1 VNYQLIV
8 FSGTPKAGST
18 WLGGLFS
25 GIAIE
30 MGMNFFYGQYAI
42 PKNHEIIMKNRF
54 DLVISQSSDYD
65 RLQELNL
72 PYKCIHIIRDPRDI
86 LVSSYYSYKKTH
98 NVDRWPELKNLRKK
112 LHSVSFDDG
121 MLETMKFNCYFYK
134 TLQNWNYNDR
144 NILELKYEDMI
155 QSPEYF
161 LIEIF
166 HFLGLTNDNL
176 KYSVV
181 SNINSIYNRIIFRK
195 RFIYNSIR
203 IEQKSIPINR
213 IKAIN
218 QKLSFDKLS
227 KGRRRGSENS
237 HSHYR
242 KGIIGD
248 WKSQFSE
255 VVKSTFKNEYGDLLI
270 QLGYEKNYT
279 W

>member
-1 VNYQLIV
+1 
-8 FSGTPKAGST
+8 
-18 WLGGLFS
+18 
-25 GIAIE
+25 
-30 MGMNFFYGQYAI
+30 
-42 PKNHEIIMKNRF
+42 
-54 DLVISQSSDYD
+54 
-65 RLQELNL
+65 
-72 PYKCIHIIRDPRDI
+72 
-86 LVSSYYSYKKTH
+86 
-98 NVDRWPELKNLRKK
+98 
-112 LHSVSFDDG
+112 
-121 MLETMKFNCYFYK
+121 
-134 TLQNWNYNDR
+134 
-144 NILELKYEDMI
+144 
-155 QSPEYF
+155 
-161 LIEIF
+161 
-166 HFLGLTNDNL
+166 L